1 MSRSTR
7 GNPFYRRLEEVIA
20 ARGGMLNAH
29 LHLDRYGTLD
39 DRYLAGVDHRI
50 LASSHVSLKK
60 KHSLIGALHE
70 GPAYE
75 PRDLRARVDEALD
88 HMVACNTRR
97 ADTLVDVT
105 ADRVGL
111 SALEVLTEIK
121 QARAG
126 EIDLRVGAYTPLGF
140 RDSEPERWEVF
151 EQGARR
157 ADFLAALPE
166 ADDVDDYPEHIG
178 FEESCR
184 RVLALARELGRPLHV
199 HTDQRV
205 EPGERGTERLLEVM
219 RECGGPQPVDDEP
232 AVWVVHM
239 VSPTTYDPERFAQ
252 LAAGLV
258 EQQVGVIVC
267 PSAALGMRQLRPVM
281 TPRDNSI
288 PRVLELLMAGVYV
301 RLASD
306 NIADICSPSTT
317 ADLVDEVF
325 VLSAAIRYYDVDV
338 LARLAAG
345 QRLSASELEAVRS
358 HLQENQAEIAT
369 ALDATLASA
378 TG

>member
-7 GNPFYRRLEEVIA
+7 ATPFYRRLEESIA
-20 ARGGMLNAH
+20 ALGGMFNAH

-39 DRYLAGVDHRI
+39 DSYLAGSDHRI
-50 LASSHVSLKK
+50 LSSSHVSLKT
-60 KHSLIGALHE
+60 KHGLIGALHE

-75 PRDLRARVDEALD
+75 PDDLRRRVHEALD
-88 HMVACNTRR
+88 TMVACNTRR

-111 SALEVLTEIK
+111 GALELLMEIK
-121 QARAG
+121 DERAS
-126 EIDLRVGAYTPLGF
+126 EIDLRMGAYTPLGF
-140 RDSEPERWEVF
+140 RDCEPERWEIYA
-151 EQGARR
+151 EGARR

-166 ADDVDDYPEHIG
+166 ADELDDYPEHVG

-184 RVLALARELGRPLHV
+184 RVLGLARELNKPLHV

-205 EPGERGTERLLEVM
+205 EPSERGTERLLEVM
-219 RECGGPQPVDDEP
+219 RVHGGPEALGSEP

-239 VSPTTYDPERFAQ
+239 VSPTTYDQDRFDALVSG
-252 LAAGLV
+252 LA

-267 PSAALGMRQLRPVM
+267 PSAAIGMRQLRPVS

-288 PRVLELLMAGVYV
+288 PRVLELLAGGVHV

-317 ADLVDEVF
+317 ADLIDEVF
-325 VLSAAIRYYDVDV
+325 VLSAAIRYYDVAV

-345 QRLSASELEAVRS
+345 ERLTAGELDAVRS
-358 HLQENQAEIAT
+358 HLEKNEAEIAK
-369 ALDATLASA
+369 AVHATLAQA
-378 TG
+378 PR